1 MPFLLTVESA
11 AQIRVYPEGSR
22 TEHND
27 DYTVCVR
34 RAGSNDAWS
43 DLFEYKVDVDMDN
56 VQTASMVQFDM
67 GSPVEVRIRK
77 NNGDLLRT
85 DVRPLSKQV
94 AFKQEKN
101 SVTLTLQKPQYL
113 SVEFNGDRLHN
124 LHLFANPLET
134 ETYNGT
140 EQGVTAW
147 SSNDDNFFKKDLKV
161 IYFGPGVHKPKDL
174 PNNSIRIP
182 SNTTVYLAAGALVQA
197 KLVVDK
203 SENVRIIGR
212 GIIDHASRGVEVTN
226 SKNVL
231 IDGITVL
238 NPDHYSVFGGG
249 STGLTV
255 KNLKSFSC
263 KGWSDGID
271 LMSCSDVLIDNVFM
285 RNSDDCIALYGHRWD
300 YWGNSRNVVVQNATL
315 WADIAHPINIGGHG
329 NYQSQGDTLENY
341 VFRNIDILEHD
352 EDDDPYQG
360 CMAIGCGDKNLV
372 RNVLFE
378 NIRVE
383 DFQEGRL
390 FHLSVNFNE
399 KYNKAPGR
407 GIEGIVF
414 RNIVYNGTDA
424 RQSLIKGYDAQNA
437 IKKITF
443 ENVMINKEKMKDTK
457 DFIVNEFVSG
467 IKVK

>member
-1 MPFLLTVESA
+1 
-11 AQIRVYPEGSR
+11 
-22 TEHND
+22 
-27 DYTVCVR
+27 
-34 RAGSNDAWS
+34 
-43 DLFEYKVDVDMDN
+43 
-56 VQTASMVQFDM
+56 
-67 GSPVEVRIRK
+67 
-77 NNGDLLRT
+77 
-85 DVRPLSKQV
+85 
-94 AFKQEKN
+94 
-101 SVTLTLQKPQYL
+101 
-113 SVEFNGDRLHN
+113 
-124 LHLFANPLET
+124 
-134 ETYNGT
+134 
-140 EQGVTAW
+140 
-147 SSNDDNFFKKDLKV
+147 
-161 IYFGPGVHKPKDL
+161 
-174 PNNSIRIP
+174 
-182 SNTTVYLAAGALVQA
+182 
-197 KLVVDK
+197 
-203 SENVRIIGR
+203 
-212 GIIDHASRGVEVTN
+212 
-226 SKNVL
+226 
-231 IDGITVL
+231 
-238 NPDHYSVFGGG
+238 
-249 STGLTV
+249 
-255 KNLKSFSC
+255 
-263 KGWSDGID
+263 
-271 LMSCSDVLIDNVFM
+271 VFM

-352 EDDDPYQG
+352 EDYDPYQG